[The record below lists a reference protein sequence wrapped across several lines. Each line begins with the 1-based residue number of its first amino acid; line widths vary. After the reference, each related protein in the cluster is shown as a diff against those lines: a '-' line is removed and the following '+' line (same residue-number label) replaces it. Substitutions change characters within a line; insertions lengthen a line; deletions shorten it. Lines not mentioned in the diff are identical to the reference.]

1 MEFKAEAKL
10 VEAIMFLES
19 EPLDINTLSRITK
32 LSRDIV
38 LKSLLIL
45 KEEYNRD
52 HHGLEVIEIGGGFS
66 FSPKKEL
73 WPSLKDRYGKQNENK
88 LSRAAL
94 ETLSI
99 IAYSQPITR
108 GEIEGIRGVAADGM
122 IKLLLS
128 KSLIR
133 ELGKKDVPGRPI
145 QYGTTKEFLKLFR
158 LKSISDLPKLD
169 EVDSEKF
176 ETDE

>member
-1 MEFKAEAKL
+1 MEFRGEAKL
-10 VEAIMFLES
+10 IETIMFLES
-19 EPLDINTLSRITK
+19 DPIDINTLSRITK
-32 LSRDIV
+32 LSRDVV
-38 LKSLLIL
+38 LKALLTL

-52 HHGLEVIEIGGGFS
+52 HHGLEIIEIGGGFT
-66 FSPKKEL
+66 FSPKKDL
-73 WPSLKDRYGKQNENK
+73 WPLLRERYGKQNENK

-108 GEIEGIRGVAADGM
+108 SEVESIRGVAADGM

-128 KSLIR
+128 KNLIK
-133 ELGKKDVPGRPI
+133 ELGKKDAPGRPT

-169 EVDSEKF
+169 EVDSAKF
-176 ETDE
+176 EADD